1 MDRLEIQS
9 FPAPPDGW
17 NEFVDQHP
25 EGKLYHKADWNQMIE
40 RTFGHRINY
49 ITMRR
54 AGQIIGVLPLTDFKS
69 LLFGH
74 IAVSLPYIN
83 YGGLLLEDET
93 NPKALFD
100 YLETFRD
107 SQNYKSIELRQEKSL
122 NTDAQCKQHKVTF
135 FLDLPEDADAL
146 LKSFKA
152 KLRSQ
157 IRRPTKDGMHAKT
170 GSVELLDDFYHV
182 FTINMRDLGT
192 PPLPRRFFKNIL
204 ETFPD
209 EARIVSVYT
218 KDDQPAAASF
228 LIKYGETMEIPWAS
242 SLREFNR
249 SSPNMLLYWES
260 LKLSIEMNCR
270 RFDFGR
276 CSPDSGTYR
285 FKRQWGAS
293 ESPLYWYYVLP
304 KAETLPQMNPKNSKF
319 DLFIKVWQKMPL
331 SFTNSIGPLVIKHIP

>member
-1 MDRLEIQS
+1 MERLEIQS
-9 FPAPPDGW
+9 FSNPPAGW
-17 NEFVDQHP
+17 DEFVDHHP
-25 EGKLYHKADWNQMIE
+25 EGKLYHKTEWNQMVE
-40 RTFGHRINY
+40 KTFGHPINY
-49 ITMRR
+49 IVMRKS
-54 AGQIIGVLPLTDFKS
+54 AKIVGVLPLTDFKS

-83 YGGLLLEDET
+83 YGGMLLENDLDPT
-93 NPKALFD
+93 PLFN
-100 YLETFRD
+100 YLEKYRT
-107 SQNYKSIELRQEKSL
+107 SQHYKSIELRQEKPI

-135 FLDLPEDADAL
+135 FLDLPEDADTL

-157 IRRPTKDGMHAKT
+157 IRRPTKDGMYAKT
-170 GSVELLDDFYHV
+170 GGIELLDDFYHV

-204 ETFPD
+204 ETFPK
-209 EARIVSVYT
+209 EAKIVSVYA
-218 KDDQPAAASF
+218 KNDHPAATSF
-228 LIKYGETMEIPWAS
+228 LLNNGKTMEIPWAS

-270 RFDFGR
+270 CFDFGR

-285 FKRQWGAS
+285 FKKQWGAK
-293 ESPLYWYYVLP
+293 EAPLFWYYVLP
-304 KAETLPQMNPKNSKF
+304 KTEILPQMNPDNSKF
-319 DLFIKVWQKMPL
+319 DFFIKVWQKMPL
-331 SFTNSIGPLVIKHIP
+331 SFTNSVGPLVIKHIP